1 MSRTFNTPLT
11 PATKDEWLTPPDIIR
26 ALGNFDLD
34 PCAPVRRPWDM
45 ARRHYSIADNGMA
58 KPWFGR
64 VWLNPPYG
72 DETFKWIARGA
83 AHGNA
88 MCLIFARTETKGFH
102 NEVWAKA
109 DAIFFFKG
117 RLKFFHVD
125 GNGAS
130 GAANAPSCIVA
141 YGPSNVEALRL
152 AAAKELLSGRFISLK
167 AALPPGVAPPAF
179 DDADGGLPL
188 LPFARELQ
196 QPIVLY

>member
-26 ALGNFDLD
+26 ALGDFDLN
-34 PCAPVRRPWDM
+34 PCAPMNRPWDM
-45 ARRHYSIADNGMA
+45 AKSHYSVLDNGME

-72 DETFKWIARGA
+72 DETFRWIARGA

-102 NEVWAKA
+102 SEVWEKA

-125 GNGAS
+125 GREADKG
-130 GAANAPSCIVA
+130 ANAPSCIVA
-141 YGPSNVEALRL
+141 FGASNADALRQ
-152 AAAKELLSGRFISLK
+152 AVAKGLLRGRFIPLK
-167 AALPPGVAPPAF
+167 AAVPPGVAPPAH
-179 DDADGGLPL
+179 DHADGGLPL
-188 LPFARELQ
+188 LPFMRELHQ
-196 QPIVLY
+196 AVVLH